1 MTSDMPETLLP
12 DDLQKSE
19 VIRQIKVTMDD
30 MLWRSFLLG
39 SRALRQYELTL
50 QQALALGAIVRLG
63 PDVDMGQL
71 SETTMLAPSTMTSV
85 VDRLL
90 KRDLVNRY
98 AHPTDRRRVL
108 VSATRNGTYL
118 YNEMDEQDLK
128 AFAWQ
133 ARGISMPDLEVVLQA
148 FRHLLGE
155 IETITPEDFEPGGRY
170 ARKESPLADVEDA
183 GFAGT

>member
-1 MTSDMPETLLP
+1 MTSDAPEPILP
-12 DDLQKSE
+12 DDSQKE
-19 VIRQIKVTMDD
+19 AVIRQIKETMDE

-39 SRALRQYELTL
+39 SRVLRQYELTF
-50 QQALALGAIVRLG
+50 QQTLALGAVVRLG

-98 AHPTDRRRVL
+98 PHPTDRRRVL
-108 VSATRNGTYL
+108 VSATRKGQYL
-118 YNEMDEQDLK
+118 YNEMDDQDLK
-128 AFAWQ
+128 AFMWQ
-133 ARGISMPDLEVVLQA
+133 ARGISEPDLHVVLKA

-155 IETITPEDFEPGGRY
+155 IETITPEDFGPGGRY
-170 ARKESPLADVEDA
+170 ARKAITAPTVD
-183 GFAGT
+183 